1 MARKTRKDESL
12 VALSAAVLA
21 KKAEVAYL
29 KTQLHVREHKVGYKR
44 GAIVAGVAAAI
55 AALVEVA

>member
-1 MARKTRKDESL
+1 MARKTRKNESL

-29 KTQLHVREHKVGYKR
+29 KARVHVQEHKVGYKR
-44 GAIVAGVAAAI
+44 GAAVAGVGAAI